1 MRRKAFHRGDG
12 SHKCYETREE
22 FEQRRQAEERA
33 KWAEAIVEENAPDD
47 SDDVPGDARVRSTAE
62 RARAYVSFDRKWS
75 GTARI

>member
-12 SHKCYETREE
+12 SHKRYETREE

-47 SDDVPGDARVRSTAE
+47 SDDD
-62 RARAYVSFDRKWS
+62 
-75 GTARI
+75 